1 MGQTRFYRVVFK
13 KKKKKKCYHSIFSGD
28 IDLEKVTEVQSM
40 KDIIT

>member
-1 MGQTRFYRVVFK
+1 MGQTRFYRIVL
-13 KKKKKKCYHSIFSGD
+13 KKKKKCYHSIFSGD